1 MRSSVAIRL
10 SCNINNT
17 SELTLEILKGIIK
30 EDDRVSFLA
39 PAGMGEVIL
48 TRIRTHISRRRSHMK
63 RAGKKMKY
71 FRLKSTVHPETHN
84 GIRYDCVV
92 CFKHVSEIADMSE
105 TLEDLLVNG

>member
-1 MRSSVAIRL
+1 VAIRL

-63 RAGKKMKY
+63 RTGKKMKY
-71 FRLKSTVHPETHN
+71 FPTQVHGASRNPQRHPVRLRGVLQARQRDVRDE
-84 GIRYDCVV
+84 
-92 CFKHVSEIADMSE
+92 
-105 TLEDLLVNG
+105 